1 MDSRLTLWTVLG
13 LCLVAGLLGGLA
25 GSHAA
30 EAGPAEAGSDWLSRW
45 WVWAFVAGGAW
56 HLVLAAL
63 LAWGLIT
70 PGRLGAWTPAGQSF
84 VGLGTLVFVAS
95 LAWSDLLPDVLGW
108 LVPPAALVVFGLGG
122 WRESAARQRSQ
133 VA

>member
-1 MDSRLTLWTVLG
+1 MDSRLTLRIVLG

-30 EAGPAEAGSDWLSRW
+30 EAGPAEAGSDRLSRW

-63 LAWGLIT
+63 LARGLIT
-70 PGRLGAWTPAGQSF
+70 QGRLGGWTPAGQSL
-84 VGLGTLVFVAS
+84 VGLGTLAFVAS
-95 LAWSDLLPDVLGW
+95 LAWSDLLPEQLGW
-108 LVPPAALVVFGLGG
+108 LVPQAALVAVVIGAL
-122 WRESAARQRSQ
+122 RESAARQRSL